1 MLDLIHFR
9 PSHPCPVG
17 SSYIRMLRSMSYNTP
32 CVMMRDMRF
41 RSLASGLLLGLSLIG
56 PSTVF
61 AQEAL
66 PPVEQQYLEK
76 AEVIEA
82 TPSTERLVEGTD
94 LTIETQ
100 TLTIRVLEGVDKGR
114 IVSFENDYTQLETGN
129 VFYVRHIVGGFDLET
144 WSVSDPY
151 RLDILMAIGVV
162 FLVLVCLF
170 GGLQGVRGLASLA
183 GSLVLI
189 FYLLLPGI
197 YSGVSPILVS
207 LGVASLIILAG
218 SYITHGFNRTTTA
231 AMLGMVATIV
241 ITGIATYFAIDLA
254 QLSGFTSDENAYL
267 NFNTDGR
274 IDMVGLLFGGI
285 MIGLLGVLYDSA
297 IGQAVAV
304 EELFRASADYTRRQV
319 YLRGLRIGRE
329 HIGALINT
337 LAIAYVG
344 ASLPL
349 LLLLKE
355 STANP
360 LYILNSEVFATEI
373 IRILMSSIGIIL
385 AVPVTTL
392 IATYLLK
399 NARASGMHS
408 HAKTAQ

>member
-1 MLDLIHFR
+1 M
-9 PSHPCPVG
+9 
-17 SSYIRMLRSMSYNTP
+17 RSMNYRNTA
-32 CVMMRDMRF
+32 
-41 RSLASGLLLGLSLIG
+41 LALLLGVCALL
-56 PSTVF
+56 PYTTL
-61 AQEAL
+61 AQEETADVF
-66 PPVEQQYLEK
+66 PTVEQQQLLKARVLE
-76 AEVIEA
+76 AS
-82 TPSTERLVEGTD
+82 PSTDRLVEGTD
-94 LTIETQ
+94 ITTETQ
-100 TLTIRVLEGVDKGR
+100 TLTVELLEGEERGR
-114 IVSFENDYTQLETGN
+114 TVTFENDFTQLEKGD

-144 WSVSDPY
+144 WAVSDPY
-151 RLDILMAIGVV
+151 RLDVLLWIGIA
-162 FLVLVCLF
+162 FLVLVALF
-170 GGLQGVRGLASLA
+170 GGLQGIRGLASLA

-189 FYLLLPGI
+189 FYLLLPSIHNGI
-197 YSGVSPILVS
+197 SPILVS
-207 LGVASLIILAG
+207 LGVASLIILVG

-267 NFNTDGR
+267 NFATDGR
-274 IDMVGLLFGGI
+274 IDMIGLLFGGI

-304 EELFRASADYTRRQV
+304 EELYRASANYTRKQV

-329 HIGALINT
+329 HIGALVNT

-349 LLLLKE
+349 LLLLKQ
-355 STANP
+355 STASP
-360 LYILNSEVFATEI
+360 YYLLNSEIFATEI
-373 IRILMSSIGIIL
+373 IRILLSSIGIIL

-399 NARASGMHS
+399 GAQASGIHS
-408 HAKTAQ
+408 HTHT

>member
-1 MLDLIHFR
+1 MR
-9 PSHPCPVG
+9 YYES
-17 SSYIRMLRSMSYNTP
+17 RMTLPKAT
-32 CVMMRDMRF
+32 F
-41 RSLASGLLLGLSLIG
+41 SLLVVLSLFL
-56 PSTVF
+56 PALTF
-61 AQEAL
+61 AQEA
-66 PPVEQQYLEK
+66 PSPETSFPAVQQQYLEK
-76 AEVIEA
+76 ARVLEA
-82 TPSTERLVEGTD
+82 SVSTDRTVEGTSIV
-94 LTIETQ
+94 TKTQ
-100 TLTIRVLEGVDKGR
+100 TLTVEVLEGPDKGR
-114 IVSFENDYTQLETGN
+114 VVTFENDFTQLAEGDL
-129 VFYVRHIVGGFDLET
+129 FYVRHIVGGFDLET
-144 WSVSDPY
+144 WAVSDPY
-151 RLDILMAIGVV
+151 RLGVLLWVGVIFLALV
-162 FLVLVCLF
+162 FLF
-170 GGLQGVRGLASLA
+170 GGIQGIRGLASLA

-197 YSGVSPILVS
+197 HSGASPILVS
-207 LGVASLIILAG
+207 LGVASLIIFVG
-218 SYITHGFNRTTTA
+218 SYVTHGVNRTTTA

-254 QLSGFTSDENAYL
+254 QLSGFTSDENVYL
-267 NFNTDGR
+267 NFGTGGR

-304 EELFRASADYTRRQV
+304 EELFTASKEYTRKQV

-355 STANP
+355 STASP
-360 LYILNSEVFATEI
+360 FYLLNSEIFATEI

-392 IATYLLK
+392 IATYMLK
-399 NARASGMHS
+399 GTRPSGAHS
-408 HAKTAQ
+408 HTHALPKDEE

>member
-1 MLDLIHFR
+1 MRYYL
-9 PSHPCPVG
+9 
-17 SSYIRMLRSMSYNTP
+17 SMSIRTIFSIL
-32 CVMMRDMRF
+32 V
-41 RSLASGLLLGLSLIG
+41 LALLLSVPGVSM
-56 PSTVF
+56 
-61 AQEAL
+61 AQETEMPVNGFPA
-66 PPVEQQYLEK
+66 VEQQYLEK
-76 AEVIEA
+76 AQVIEA
-82 TPSTERLVEGTD
+82 SPTTEKIVEGTEVV
-94 LTIETQ
+94 TETQ
-100 TLTIRVLEGVDKGR
+100 TLTIKVLEGFDEGR
-114 IVSFENDYTQLETGN
+114 IVTFENDFTQLEAGDI
-129 VFYVRHIVGGFDLET
+129 FYVRHIVGGFDLET

-151 RLDILMAIGVV
+151 RLNILVGIGLI
-162 FLVLVCLF
+162 FLVLVFLF
-170 GGLQGVRGLASLA
+170 GGIQGIRGLASLA

-197 YSGVSPILVS
+197 HSGFSPILVS
-207 LGVASLIILAG
+207 LGVASLIILVG
-218 SYITHGFNRTTTA
+218 SYVTHGVNRTTTA

-254 QLSGFTSDENAYL
+254 QLSGFTSDENVYL
-267 NFNTDGR
+267 NFSSDGT

-304 EELFRASADYTRRQV
+304 EELFTASKDYTRRQV
-319 YLRGLRIGRE
+319 YTRGLRIGRE

-355 STANP
+355 SNASP
-360 LYILNSEVFATEI
+360 LYILNGEIFATEI

-392 IATYLLK
+392 IATYMLK
-399 NARASGMHS
+399 SAERSGIPPHS
-408 HAKTAQ
+408 HTH

>member
-1 MLDLIHFR
+1 MQGGF
-9 PSHPCPVG
+9 PGTYSE
-17 SSYIRMLRSMSYNTP
+17 IRYYQSCMT
-32 CVMMRDMRF
+32 
-41 RSLASGLLLGLSLIG
+41 LAKSIVPLLLALSLFLPIAA
-56 PSTVF
+56 S
-61 AQEAL
+61 AQEDMELDAL
-66 PPVEQQYLEK
+66 PTVEEQQLLK
-76 AEVIEA
+76 ARVLDA
-82 TPSTERLVEGTD
+82 SPSTERVVEGTSVI
-94 LTIETQ
+94 TQSQ
-100 TLTIRVLEGVDKGR
+100 TLTIEVLEGNDEGR
-114 IVSFENDYTQLETGN
+114 TVTFENDFTQLEEGD

-144 WSVSDPY
+144 WAVSDPY
-151 RLDILMAIGVV
+151 RLDVLLWIGLAFLALV
-162 FLVLVCLF
+162 FFF
-170 GGLQGVRGLASLA
+170 GGLQGIRGLASLA

-189 FYLLLPGI
+189 FYLLLPSIHNGI
-197 YSGVSPILVS
+197 SPILVS
-207 LGVASLIILAG
+207 LGVASLIILVG

-254 QLSGFTSDENAYL
+254 QLSGFTSDENVYL

-274 IDMVGLLFGGI
+274 IDMIGLLFGGI

-304 EELFRASADYTRRQV
+304 EELYRASADYTRKQV

-329 HIGALINT
+329 HIGALVNT

-349 LLLLKE
+349 LLLLKQ
-355 STANP
+355 STASP
-360 LYILNSEVFATEI
+360 LYLLNSEIFATEI

-392 IATYLLK
+392 IATYMLK
-399 NARASGMHS
+399 GARASGIHS
-408 HAKTAQ
+408 HP

>member
-1 MLDLIHFR
+1 MTLLKAVF
-9 PSHPCPVG
+9 P
-17 SSYIRMLRSMSYNTP
+17 
-32 CVMMRDMRF
+32 
-41 RSLASGLLLGLSLIG
+41 LLLICS
-56 PSTVF
+56 VF
-61 AQEAL
+61 LPVATYAQEATETDNVF
-66 PPVEQQYLEK
+66 PTVEQQQLLKARVLE
-76 AEVIEA
+76 AS
-82 TPSTERLVEGTD
+82 PSTERVVEGTSI
-94 LTIETQ
+94 TTQTQ
-100 TLTIRVLEGVDKGR
+100 TLTIEVLEGVDEGR
-114 IVSFENDYTQLETGN
+114 TVTFENDFTQLEKGD

-144 WSVSDPY
+144 WAVSDPY
-151 RLDILMAIGVV
+151 RLDILLWIGIA
-162 FLVLVCLF
+162 FLVLVFFF
-170 GGLQGVRGLASLA
+170 GGLQGIRGIASLA

-189 FYLLLPGI
+189 FYLLLPSIHNGI
-197 YSGVSPILVS
+197 SPILVS
-207 LGVASLIILAG
+207 LGVASLIILVG

-254 QLSGFTSDENAYL
+254 QLSGFTSDENVYL
-267 NFNTDGR
+267 NFNTEGR

-304 EELFRASADYTRRQV
+304 EELFRASTDYTRKQV

-329 HIGALINT
+329 HIGALVNT

-349 LLLLKE
+349 LLLLKQ
-355 STANP
+355 STASP
-360 LYILNSEVFATEI
+360 FYLLNSEIFATEI

-392 IATYLLK
+392 IATYMLK
-399 NARASGMHS
+399 GAQSSGLHS
-408 HAKTAQ
+408 HTHT

>member
-1 MLDLIHFR
+1 MTTKGISGILF
-9 PSHPCPVG
+9 
-17 SSYIRMLRSMSYNTP
+17 
-32 CVMMRDMRF
+32 
-41 RSLASGLLLGLSLIG
+41 GLLLFV
-56 PSTVF
+56 PAFAV
-61 AQEAL
+61 AQEVSEESFPA
-66 PPVEQQYLEK
+66 VEEQHLLK
-76 AEVIEA
+76 ARVLSA
-82 TPSTERLVEGTD
+82 SASTERVVPGTSV
-94 LTIETQ
+94 TTQTQ
-100 TLTIRVLEGVDKGR
+100 TLTIEILEGTDEGR
-114 IVSFENDYTQLETGN
+114 TVTFENDFTQLEDGD
-129 VFYVRHIVGGFDLET
+129 VFYVRHTIGGFDLET
-144 WSVSDPY
+144 WAVSDPY
-151 RLDILMAIGVV
+151 RLDILLWIGLAFLALV
-162 FLVLVCLF
+162 FFF
-170 GGLQGVRGLASLA
+170 GGFQGIRGLASLA

-189 FYLLLPGI
+189 FYLLLPSIHNGI
-197 YSGVSPILVS
+197 SPILIS
-207 LGVASLIILAG
+207 LGVASLIILVG

-231 AMLGMVATIV
+231 AMLGMITTIV

-254 QLSGFTSDENAYL
+254 QLSGFTSDENVYL

-304 EELFRASADYTRRQV
+304 EELYRASGNYTRKQV

-329 HIGALINT
+329 HIGALVNT

-349 LLLLKE
+349 LLLLKQ
-355 STANP
+355 STASP
-360 LYILNSEVFATEI
+360 FYLLNSEIFATEI

-399 NARASGMHS
+399 GAQASGLHS
-408 HAKTAQ
+408 HAQK